1 MLKWWHKPRSA
12 NNHFHMF
19 GYVTYVNYTSGFV
32 FSHMWQ
38 VVNQL
43 NKRKSKVQ
51 SMTSKP
57 KCCVMDHNMWNSMEA
72 KVNGLVAS
80 TNEITKLFLMNR
92 GGIGPSGSNNMFITT
107 VVEGANMVRDASN
120 SLKDI
125 ALTLVPKLA
134 NITPTLLTLMIKYK
148 GPHLS

>member
-1 MLKWWHKPRSA
+1 
-12 NNHFHMF
+12 
-19 GYVTYVNYTSGFV
+19 
-32 FSHMWQ
+32 
-38 VVNQL
+38 
-43 NKRKSKVQ
+43 
-51 SMTSKP
+51 
-57 KCCVMDHNMWNSMEA
+57 
-72 KVNGLVAS
+72 
-80 TNEITKLFLMNR
+80 MNR